1 MISISSFQLGT
12 FYDLLLPKSTSFS
25 KAQLP
30 TTKKR
35 TVSVEIK
42 LQNQSLWTGLHRDF
56 LRVAKVLAE
65 QRTEP
70 QTHKLNFFY
79 LFILQQ

>member
-12 FYDLLLPKSTSFS
+12 FYDLLLPKSISLS

-30 TTKKR
+30 TSKKR
-35 TVSVEIK
+35 TVSVEMK
-42 LQNQSLWTGLHRDF
+42 LQNQSLWTGLQKDF

-70 QTHKLNFFY
+70 QTLKLDLY